1 MELQIKPV
9 RFKQTLTNSQGTFT
23 IYSDQN
29 WWPLMC
35 RYHRGVVICKFI
47 HGFVLV
53 YPDGKKKFIPT
64 IKKSMSQVKMLRDHL
79 LSGRKIDRV
88 AAFRKY
94 GIADLRSR
102 ISNVEKTGLIID
114 RKTKKGKKYLEYFIK
129 Q

>member
-1 MELQIKPV
+1 
-9 RFKQTLTNSQGTFT
+9 
-23 IYSDQN
+23 
-29 WWPLMC
+29 
-35 RYHRGVVICKFI
+35 
-47 HGFVLV
+47 LV